1 MIKVLKITTLIL
13 IIVMCMVSY
22 NKASNKLDT
31 KHIQKLDFKK
41 EIKNHQLIQA
51 NIDSII
57 QNTPF
62 NDLLGQLFMVAAFSN
77 KDDAHKQTIAK
88 LISQEKIGGI
98 CFFKGSP
105 VKEAILTNYYQ
116 SISDIPLFISMDAE
130 WGLAMRLDSTIAF
143 PYQMALGAIQ
153 DNNLIQEMGF
163 EIARQCR
170 EMGIHINFAPVVD
183 VNNNPKN
190 PVIGFRSF
198 GENKYNVAEKGIAYM
213 QGLQKGNI
221 MACAKHFPGHGDVSV
236 DSHLDLPVID
246 HSAERIDSL
255 ELYPFKQLFV
265 NGCKS
270 TMVAHLS
277 IPSIDNTPNLAGT
290 LSPKIVNEL
299 LKKNLGYTGLVF
311 TDALDMKGAS
321 KYFKPG
327 EIDAKALLAGN
338 DILLYTEDVVKGK
351 IEIQKAIQEGKIT
364 KNEILEKIKK
374 ILFAK
379 EEMNIKQNKYINTYN
394 LVNRLNAD
402 EAKHL
407 NKKLIEAS
415 LTLAKNDNNII
426 PLHDLGNLN
435 VATLSIGSNNIT
447 AFQRQ
452 INLYTKNANFNIDKN
467 ATAQQWSEIF
477 NKLKKYKTIIIGL
490 HDVSK
495 KPNNNF
501 NYPNAVFD
509 FIRDIS
515 KEKNV
520 IVCNFGSPYLL
531 GNVSSA
537 KALVCAYAENK
548 ITQELTAQALF
559 GAIAFKGK
567 LPVTANKNLPFG
579 SGFFTTNSN
588 ILQYIDPYD
597 IGVNNF
603 YLDKIDSFVQQSI
616 AQRVMPGCQIL
627 AAKNGK
633 VFYNKCFGKTK
644 YDTGR
649 DIQPEDI
656 YDVASMTKILASA
669 PILMQ
674 MYDEGKIDIDARF
687 AQYATMLEGTDKSD
701 IKVRNVFTH
710 TAGFKS
716 WIPYYKET
724 LTKSGWPDWHYSSS
738 PRDNYNT
745 PVAENLWILDSFKD
759 SIYNKIAASNMNQ
772 IGRFVYSDL
781 SFYLWPQYIEKQ
793 YGQSFQQITQD
804 FYTNIGANF
813 TGFLPLQRFSPEQI
827 VPSEID
833 NYFRHQTI
841 QGYVHDMGAAMMGGV
856 SGHAG
861 LFSNANDVAKIMYCY
876 ANNGNYNKIQYIQP
890 NTIKTFTSRQSDVC
904 RRGFLFDKPEFDVSK
919 ESPTGSLCSYETYG
933 HTGFTGTCTWYDP
946 KNGLLFVFLSNRTY
960 PTMNNNKLNKQNVR
974 TIIHDYLNMA
984 VGYNLY

>member
-1 MIKVLKITTLIL
+1 
-13 IIVMCMVSY
+13 MCMLSY
-22 NKASNKLDT
+22 NKASDKIEA
-31 KHIQKLDFKK
+31 KHIQKIDFKT
-41 EIKNHQLIQA
+41 EIKNHQILQA
-51 NIDSII
+51 NVDSII
-57 QNTPF
+57 ERSSF

-77 KDDAHKQTIAK
+77 KDEAHKQTISEFIRK
-88 LISQEKIGGI
+88 EKIGGL

-105 VKEAILTNYYQ
+105 VKEGLLTNYYQ
-116 SISDIPLFISMDAE
+116 SISDIPLLISMDAE

-153 DNNLIQEMGF
+153 DNNLIEEMGF

-183 VNNNPKN
+183 VNNNAKN

-213 QGLQKGNI
+213 KGLQKGNI

-236 DSHLDLPVID
+236 DSHLDLPIIP
-246 HSAERIDSL
+246 HSTERLDTL

-277 IPSIDNTPNLAGT
+277 IPAIEKTPNLAST

-299 LKKNLGYTGLVF
+299 LKTNLGFTGLVF
-311 TDALDMKGAS
+311 TDALDMKGVS

-327 EIDAKALLAGN
+327 EVDAKALLAGN
-338 DILLYTEDVVKGK
+338 DILLYTEDVAKGK
-351 IEIQKAIQEGKIT
+351 AEILRAISEGKIT
-364 KNEILEKIKK
+364 KEEVLEKIRK
-374 ILFAK
+374 ILMTK
-379 EEMNIKQNKYINTYN
+379 EEMNIKNSRFVDTYN
-394 LVNRLNAD
+394 LVKRLNTD
-402 EAKHL
+402 EANHL
-407 NKKLIEAS
+407 NRKLIQAS
-415 LTLAKNDNNII
+415 LTLAKNDGDVI

-435 VATLSIGSNNIT
+435 LATVSIGANALT
-447 AFQRQ
+447 TFQRQ
-452 INLYTKNANFNIDKN
+452 VNLYCKNANFNIDKN
-467 ATAQQWSEIF
+467 ATAQQWSELLA
-477 NKLKKYKTIIIGL
+477 KLKKYKNVIIGL
-490 HDVSK
+490 HDVSR
-495 KPNNNF
+495 KPANNF
-501 NYPNAVFD
+501 GYPKPVFD
-509 FIRDIS
+509 FVRDIS

-520 IVCNFGSPYLL
+520 IVCDFGSPYLL
-531 GNVSSA
+531 GNFNSA
-537 KALVCAYAENK
+537 KALVCAYSEHK
-548 ITQELTAQALF
+548 LSQELTAQALF
-559 GAIAFKGK
+559 GAVPFKGK
-567 LPVTANKNLPFG
+567 LPVSASVSLPFG
-579 SGFFTTNSN
+579 TGFFTESSN
-588 ILQYIDPYD
+588 ILQYVEPYD
-597 IGVNNF
+597 IGANSYF
-603 YLDKIDSFVQQSI
+603 LDKIDSFTNQCI
-616 AQRVMPGCQIL
+616 AQRIMPGCQIL
-627 AAKNGK
+627 AAKSGK

-649 DIQPEDI
+649 EVQPEDI

-687 AQYATMLEGTDKSD
+687 AQYAGILEGTNKSD

-724 LTKSGWPDWHYSSS
+724 LTKSGWPDWHYSST

-745 PVAENLWILDSFKD
+745 PVAENLWIMDSYKD
-759 SIYNKIAASNMNQ
+759 TIYNKIAASNMNQ
-772 IGRFVYSDL
+772 EGRFVYSDL
-781 SFYLWPQYIEKQ
+781 SFYLWPQYVEKQ
-793 YGQSFQQITQD
+793 YEQSFQQITQE
-804 FYTNIGANF
+804 FYDNLGANY
-813 TGFLPLQRFSPEQI
+813 TGFLPLQRFAAEQI

-861 LFSNANDVAKIMYCY
+861 LFSNANDVAKIMLCY
-876 ANNGNYNKIQYIQP
+876 ANKGNFNKIQYIQP
-890 NTIKTFTSRQSDVC
+890 NTIHTFTSRQSEVC

-919 ESPTGSLCSYETYG
+919 DTPTGSLCSYETFG

-946 KNGLLFVFLSNRTY
+946 KNELLFVFLSNRTY
-960 PTMNNNKLNKQNVR
+960 PSMNNNKLNKQNVR

-984 VGYNLY
+984 VGYSLY